1 MQSQQAPWVDLPT
14 LRSDPPR
21 RALIDHI
28 LTRARRRSVTRSQ
41 RFVRRSMLRLAYV
54 WLSLAVVLMM
64 AKLGWDATLKM
75 MRR

>member
-54 WLSLAVVLMM
+54 WLSFAVVLMM

>member
-1 MQSQQAPWVDLPT
+1 MHSQQAPWVDLPA

-21 RALIDHI
+21 RALIDRI

-41 RFVRRSMLRLAYV
+41 RFVRRSMLRLAYL
-54 WLSLAVVLMM
+54 WLSLSVVLMM
-64 AKLGWDATLKM
+64 AKLGWDAALRT